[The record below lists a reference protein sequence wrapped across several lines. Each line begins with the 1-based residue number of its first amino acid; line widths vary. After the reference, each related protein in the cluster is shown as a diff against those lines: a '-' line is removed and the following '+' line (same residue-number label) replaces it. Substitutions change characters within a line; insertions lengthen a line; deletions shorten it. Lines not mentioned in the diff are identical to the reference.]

1 MTKLYVMG
9 GKKEHQS
16 FDVKSE
22 TIYIGRDPENDIQID
37 DKYISRRHLKLQRK
51 GNQYFIQDLNTKNGT
66 FVNGKQ
72 INPNNPFALGEG
84 HTIVIGMSVI
94 CLDEGS
100 SEDVLALLDSIRP
113 VRSARDDRPIY
124 FKDRMFTPKHNMD
137 FIKKVSEALLASSS
151 SREISEKILGYMFEL
166 LKRVDR
172 GTVILADRKTGKIS
186 EVVSRSRKETYK
198 EEEEG
203 YSVDVVNQVLKTGE
217 PVVMTDIR
225 DEAGGGLH
233 ETVKILKIR
242 SVMCIPLISRSKK
255 IGVIYMDSLDE
266 PYAFRKEDLS
276 LFTNLSSRAA
286 LALETASVIF

>member
-16 FDVKSE
+16 FDLKSE
-22 TIYIGRDPENDIQID
+22 TIYIGRDQENDIQID
-37 DKYISRRHLKLQRK
+37 DKYISRKHLKLQRK
-51 GNQYFIQDLNTKNGT
+51 GNKYFIQDLNTKNGT

-72 INPNNPFALGEG
+72 INPKELFELGEG

-100 SEDVLALLDSIRP
+100 SEDVLALLDSIKP
-113 VRSARDDRPIY
+113 EKSTRDARPIY
-124 FKDRMFTPKHNMD
+124 FKDRMLTPKYNMD

-151 SREISEKILGYMFEL
+151 SREISEKILGYVFGL

-172 GTVILADRKTGKIS
+172 GTVILIDKKTGKIS

-198 EEEEG
+198 EEG
-203 YSVDVVNQVLKTGE
+203 YSIDVVNRVLETGE
-217 PVVMTDIR
+217 PVIMTDIR
-225 DEAGGGLH
+225 DESDGDLF

-255 IGVIYMDSLDE
+255 IGVIYLDSLDE

-276 LFTNLSSRAA
+276 LFTSLSSRAA

>member
-1 MTKLYVMG
+1 MTNLYVMG

-16 FDVKSE
+16 FELKSK

-37 DKYISRRHLKLQRK
+37 DKYISRRHLRLQRK
-51 GNQYFIQDLNTKNGT
+51 GNKYFIQDLNTKNGT

-72 INPNNPFALGEG
+72 IGPNDLFELEEG

-113 VRSARDDRPIY
+113 VKTARDARPIY
-124 FKDRMFTPKHNMD
+124 FKDRMFTPKYNMD
-137 FIKKVSEALLASSS
+137 FIKKVSDALLASSS
-151 SREISEKILGYMFEL
+151 SREISEKILGYVFEL

-186 EVVSRSRKETYK
+186 EVVSRVRKGTRK
-198 EEEEG
+198 DAEE
-203 YSVDVVNQVLKTGE
+203 YSIDVVARVLKTGE

-225 DEAGGGLH
+225 DESAGDLY
-233 ETVKILKIR
+233 ETVKILNIR

-255 IGVIYMDSLDE
+255 IGAIYMDSLDE

-276 LFTNLSSRAA
+276 LFTSLSSRAA

>member
-1 MTKLYVMG
+1 MAKLYVMG
-9 GKKEHQS
+9 GKEEHQS
-16 FDVKSE
+16 FDLKSE
-22 TIYIGRDPENDIQID
+22 TIFIGRGPENDIQID
-37 DKYISRRHLKLQRK
+37 DKYISRKHLKIQRK
-51 GNQYFIQDLNTKNGT
+51 GDKYLIQDLNTKNGT

-72 INPNNPFALGEG
+72 ISPNDLFELGEG

-113 VRSARDDRPIY
+113 IKTTRETRPIY

-172 GTVILADRKTGKIS
+172 GTVILTDRKTGKIS
-186 EVVSRSRKETYK
+186 EVVSKARKETR
-198 EEEEG
+198 EDIEA
-203 YSVDVVNQVLKTGE
+203 YSIDVVARVLKTGE
-217 PVVMTDIR
+217 PVIMTDIR
-225 DEAGGGLH
+225 DESGGDLY
-233 ETVKILKIR
+233 ETVKILNIR

-255 IGVIYMDSLDE
+255 IGAIYMDSLDE

-286 LALETASVIF
+286 LALETATVLF

>member
-9 GKKEHQS
+9 GKKGHQS
-16 FDVKSE
+16 FDLNSE
-22 TIYIGRDPENDIQID
+22 TIYIGRGPENDIQID

-51 GNQYFIQDLNTKNGT
+51 GNKYFIQDLNTKNGT

-72 INPNNPFALGEG
+72 ISPNDLFELGEG
-84 HTIVIGMSVI
+84 HTIVIGMSVV

-100 SEDVLALLDSIRP
+100 SEDVLALLDSIGP
-113 VRSARDDRPIY
+113 VKTTRNARPIY

-151 SREISEKILGYMFEL
+151 SREISEKILDYMFEL

-172 GTVILADRKTGKIS
+172 GTVILTDRKTGKIS
-186 EVVSRSRKETYK
+186 EVVSRARKETRQ
-198 EEEEG
+198 EAEA
-203 YSVDVVNQVLKTGE
+203 YSMDVVARVLKTGE

-225 DEAGGGLH
+225 AESDGDLY

-255 IGVIYMDSLDE
+255 IGAIYMDSLDE

-286 LALETASVIF
+286 LALETATVLF

>member
-9 GKKEHQS
+9 GRQKHQS
-16 FDVKSE
+16 FDLKSE
-22 TIYIGRDPENDIQID
+22 TIYIGRDQENDIQID
-37 DKYISRRHLKLQRK
+37 DKYISRKHLKLQRK
-51 GNQYFIQDLNTKNGT
+51 GNKYFIQDLNTKNGT

-72 INPNNPFALGEG
+72 INPKELFELGEG

-100 SEDVLALLDSIRP
+100 SEDVLALLDSIKP
-113 VRSARDDRPIY
+113 EKSTRDARPIY
-124 FKDRMFTPKHNMD
+124 FKDRMLTPKYNMD

-151 SREISEKILGYMFEL
+151 SREISEKILGYVFGL

-172 GTVILADRKTGKIS
+172 GTVILIDKKTGKIS

-198 EEEEG
+198 EEG
-203 YSVDVVNQVLKTGE
+203 YSIDVVNRVLETGE
-217 PVVMTDIR
+217 PVIMTDIR
-225 DEAGGGLH
+225 DESDGDLF

-255 IGVIYMDSLDE
+255 IGVIYLDSLDE

-276 LFTNLSSRAA
+276 LFTSLSSRAA

>member
-16 FDVKSE
+16 FDLKSE
-22 TIYIGRDPENDIQID
+22 TIYIGRDQENDIQID
-37 DKYISRRHLKLQRK
+37 DKYISRKHLKLQRK
-51 GNQYFIQDLNTKNGT
+51 GNKYFIQDLNTKNGT

-72 INPNNPFALGEG
+72 ISPKELFELGEG

-100 SEDVLALLDSIRP
+100 SEDVLALLDSIKP
-113 VRSARDDRPIY
+113 VKTTRDDRPIY
-124 FKDRMFTPKHNMD
+124 FKDRMFTPKHNME

-151 SREISEKILGYMFEL
+151 SREIAEKILGYMFEL
-166 LKRVDR
+166 LKRVER
-172 GTVILADRKTGKIS
+172 GTVILTDRKTGKIA
-186 EVVSRSRKETYK
+186 EVVSRARNEMNKEL
-198 EEEEG
+198 EG
-203 YSVDVVNQVLKTGE
+203 YSADVVDRVLKTGE
-217 PVVMTDIR
+217 PIVMTDIR
-225 DEAGGGLH
+225 DESGVALY

-255 IGVIYMDSLDE
+255 IGAIYMDSRDE
-266 PYAFRKEDLS
+266 PYAFRREDLS
-276 LFTNLSSRAA
+276 LFTSLSSRAA

>member
-16 FDVKSE
+16 FDLKSE
-22 TIYIGRDPENDIQID
+22 TIYIGRDQENDIQID
-37 DKYISRRHLKLQRK
+37 DKYISRKHLKLQRK
-51 GNQYFIQDLNTKNGT
+51 GNKYFIQDLNTKNGT

-72 INPNNPFALGEG
+72 INPKELFELGEG

-100 SEDVLALLDSIRP
+100 SEDVLALLDSIKP
-113 VRSARDDRPIY
+113 EKSTRDARPIY
-124 FKDRMFTPKHNMD
+124 FKDRMLTPKYNMD

-151 SREISEKILGYMFEL
+151 SREISEKILGYVFGL

-172 GTVILADRKTGKIS
+172 GTVILIDKKTGKIS

-198 EEEEG
+198 EEG
-203 YSVDVVNQVLKTGE
+203 YSIDVVNRVLETGE
-217 PVVMTDIR
+217 PVIMTDIR
-225 DEAGGGLH
+225 DESDGDLF

-255 IGVIYMDSLDE
+255 IGVIYLDSLEE

-276 LFTNLSSRAA
+276 LFTSLSSRAA